1 MPLQFSSELPFLSPL
16 VCSQTAVMVAGNTG
30 TYYDRFERSIASG
43 QNPFTENGDKQ
54 LWENHAQK
62 ARTYLQQSKESFN
75 RAYL

>member
-1 MPLQFSSELPFLSPL
+1 
-16 VCSQTAVMVAGNTG
+16 MVAGNTG